1 MAGMTD
7 LAIRIATTMDA
18 TGLNKAEKSVKG
30 LDKTIKKLGRTLG
43 VTLGASAMAA
53 YGKAAV
59 KAFAEDEAAARR
71 LSSAVDNLGLSFSK
85 VQVADFI
92 SGLEQSAAIADDVLR
107 PAFQSLL
114 NITGSL
120 TKSQELLNNAIQ
132 ISRATGTELGT
143 VVNDLG
149 KGYVGITRGLIKYN
163 TGLTRAELQTK
174 SFNEILGIMLAKS
187 AGAAQDYLTTTSY
200 KMDVLRVA
208 SANAQET
215 IGKGLVDAFAVLGG
229 GSQAS
234 DAAKTIDNIAK
245 GINAITMAT
254 AQAIN
259 GLTKLYKGLD
269 FLTSFGGL
277 TGADGLLARTLDR
290 TPTVSRGR
298 SASPAGTALRTR
310 QQREA
315 EASATKRA
323 KEVAAL
329 TKKQVAS
336 TKALTS
342 EQKKQTALKKAGTVF
357 DLEQIQIIAAL
368 KGKLSEEDRI
378 RLQAQLAILN
388 ENDVLAASL
397 TRQILMAQDSTGGL
411 YKFFLA
417 IGDMKI
423 KNPFAFLD
431 DWILEFQ
438 KKLNNLKFPTF
449 DSSGGGGGGGGKK
462 PPTIDPFTNPFN
474 FPIGA
479 QGGIGTTSI
488 QPTVSANLAI
498 QDTFNA
504 VMLDALEAGNN
515 YTQSAILAISSARY
529 EAAAQAYG
537 MGGST
542 GGTMQ
547 LELKVTGDGDITNA
561 IAKGLQNQSL
571 STGDSAYINR
581 RTGGFAG

>member
-18 TGLNKAEKSVKG
+18 TGINKADKSVKG

-71 LSSAVDNLGLSFSK
+71 LSTAVDNLGLSFSK
-85 VQVADFI
+85 VQVANFI
-92 SGLEQSAAIADDVLR
+92 NDLEQSAAIADDVLR

-132 ISRATGTELGT
+132 ISRATGVDLAT
-143 VVNDLG
+143 VTTDLG

-200 KMDVLRVA
+200 KMDVLRVSSERA
-208 SANAQET
+208 KES
-215 IGKGLVDAFAVLGG
+215 IGEGLINAFAVLGG

-259 GLTKLYKGLD
+259 GLRQLYKGLD
-269 FLTSFGGL
+269 FLTSFGGI
-277 TGADGLLARTLDR
+277 TGGDGLLARTFDR
-290 TPTVSRGR
+290 QPTVSSGR
-298 SASPAGTALRTR
+298 SASPAGTAIRTR

-315 EASATKRA
+315 EAAAAKRA
-323 KEVAAL
+323 KEVANL

-336 TKALTS
+336 TKALTA
-342 EQKKQTALKKAGTVF
+342 EQKKQNSLKKSGQIF
-357 DLEQIQIIAAL
+357 DLEQIQIVAAL
-368 KGKLSEEDRI
+368 KGRLSKEEET

-388 ENDVLAASL
+388 GNADLAAKL
-397 TRQILMAQDSTGGL
+397 TKEILMAQDASGNL
-411 YKFFLA
+411 SKFLSA
-417 IGDMKI
+417 LPNAR
-423 KNPFAFLD
+423 NPFEYLD
-431 DWILEFQ
+431 AYLSYLAGKAAAIMTSQ
-438 KKLNNLKFPTF
+438 PVPSQPSAGNTAIPTVPATNVPTF
-449 DSSGGGGGGGGKK
+449 PSDNMITYNTRTGLNY
-462 PPTIDPFTNPFN
+462 NPN
-474 FPIGA
+474 
-479 QGGIGTTSI
+479 
-488 QPTVSANLAI
+488 AN
-498 QDTFNA
+498 N
-504 VMLDALEAGNN
+504 VVV
-515 YTQSAILAISSARY
+515 
-529 EAAAQAYG
+529 
-537 MGGST
+537 
-542 GGTMQ
+542 
-547 LELKVTGDGDITNA
+547 ELKITGEGDVTNA

>member
-18 TGLNKAEKSVKG
+18 TGINKADKSVKG

-85 VQVADFI
+85 VQVATFI
-92 SGLEQSAAIADDVLR
+92 SDLESSAAIADDVLR

-120 TKSQELLNNAIQ
+120 TKSQELLTNAIQ
-132 ISRATGTELGT
+132 ISRASGVDLAT
-143 VVNDLG
+143 VTADLG

-187 AGAAQDYLTTTSY
+187 AGAAQDYLTTTSF
-200 KMDVLRVA
+200 KMDVLRLA
-208 SANAQET
+208 SENAKES
-215 IGKGLVDAFAVLGG
+215 IGEGLVNAFAVLGG

-254 AQAIN
+254 AQAVN
-259 GLTKLYKGLD
+259 GLRLLYKGLD
-269 FLTSFGGL
+269 FITSFGGL
-277 TGADGLLARTLDR
+277 TGADGALVRAFDQ
-290 TPTVSRGR
+290 PATVSSGR
-298 SASPAGTALRTR
+298 SASPAGTAVRTR

-315 EASATKRA
+315 EAAAAKRA

-336 TKALTS
+336 TKALTA
-342 EQKKQTALKKAGTVF
+342 EQKRQNMLKKAGTIF

-368 KGKLSEEDRI
+368 KGNISKEDRK
-378 RLQAQLAILN
+378 RLELQLALAT
-388 ENDVLAASL
+388 ENVDEVQKLTKELAIS
-397 TRQILMAQDSTGGL
+397 QGL
-411 YKFFLA
+411 GTDLAKFLA
-417 IGDMKI
+417 DLPSA
-423 KNPFAFLD
+423 KNPFEAWKGFLD
-431 DWILEFQ
+431 GIEAQAARIAGMQFQ
-438 KKLNNLKFPTF
+438 MGNFKYTVPTGNFTYGQGNPLNTDVFVDPRGA
-449 DSSGGGGGGGGKK
+449 DGGSSTVVVNVAGSV
-462 PPTIDPFTNPFN
+462 
-474 FPIGA
+474 
-479 QGGIGTTSI
+479 TTSQNLI
-488 QPTVSANLAI
+488 DEIRGGLNVAALSGSSANVERRI
-498 QDTFNA
+498 
-504 VMLDALEAGNN
+504 
-515 YTQSAILAISSARY
+515 
-529 EAAAQAYG
+529 
-537 MGGST
+537 GGW
-542 GGTMQ
+542 
-547 LELKVTGDGDITNA
+547 
-561 IAKGLQNQSL
+561 
-571 STGDSAYINR
+571 
-581 RTGGFAG
+581 

>member
-18 TGLNKAEKSVKG
+18 TGINKADKSVKS

-85 VQVADFI
+85 VQVATFI
-92 SGLEQSAAIADDVLR
+92 SDLEQSAAIADDVLR

-132 ISRATGTELGT
+132 ISRATGVDLAT
-143 VVNDLG
+143 VTTDLG

-200 KMDVLRVA
+200 KMDVLRVSSERA
-208 SANAQET
+208 KES
-215 IGKGLVDAFAVLGG
+215 IGEGLINAFAVLGG

-259 GLTKLYKGLD
+259 GLRMLYKGLD
-269 FLTSFGGL
+269 FITSFGGI
-277 TGADGLLARTLDR
+277 TGGDGLLTRTFDR
-290 TPTVSRGR
+290 QPTVSTGR
-298 SASPAGTALRTR
+298 SASPAGTAIRTR
-310 QQREA
+310 QQRDA
-315 EASATKRA
+315 EAAAAKRA

-336 TKALTS
+336 TKALTA
-342 EQKKQTALKKAGTVF
+342 EQKKQNTIKKAGTIF

-368 KGKLSEEDRI
+368 KGKLSADDRK
-378 RLQAQLAILN
+378 RLELQLALAT
-388 ENDVLAASL
+388 ENVDEVQRLTRELAISQGLGTDLAKFLASL
-397 TRQILMAQDSTGGL
+397 PSA
-411 YKFFLA
+411 
-417 IGDMKI
+417 
-423 KNPFAFLD
+423 KNPFEAWKSFLD
-431 DWILEFQ
+431 NLETQVNRIANTKFTMPDMSSLYGTPVPNFTPYLTGQ
-438 KKLNNLKFPTF
+438 FPTA
-449 DSSGGGGGGGGKK
+449 GTGNVQG
-462 PPTIDPFTNPFN
+462 PTIIINN
-474 FPIGA
+474 EG
-479 QGGIGTTSI
+479 SV
-488 QPTVSANLAI
+488 VSAQRLIDDIRGGLNVA
-498 QDTFNA
+498 
-504 VMLDALEAGNN
+504 ALSG
-515 YTQSAILAISSARY
+515 SSANVERRI
-529 EAAAQAYG
+529 
-537 MGGST
+537 GGW
-542 GGTMQ
+542 
-547 LELKVTGDGDITNA
+547 
-561 IAKGLQNQSL
+561 
-571 STGDSAYINR
+571 
-581 RTGGFAG
+581 

>member
-1 MAGMTD
+1 MATIYEEIKIGSKADTRGFKK
-7 LAIRIATTMDA
+7 AETAA
-18 TGLNKAEKSVKG
+18 AKLNKTLRNLG
-30 LDKTIKKLGRTLG
+30 LALGTTAL
-43 VTLGASAMAA
+43 VS

-59 KAFAEDEAAARR
+59 KAFAEDEAAANR
-71 LSSAVDNLGLSFSK
+71 LATAVDNLGLSFSK

-92 SGLEQSAAIADDVLR
+92 TNLERTAAISDDVLR
-107 PAFQSLL
+107 PSFQSLL

-132 ISRATGTELGT
+132 ISRASGVDLAT
-143 VVNDLG
+143 VTTDLG

-200 KMDVLRVA
+200 KLDVLRVSSERA
-208 SANAQET
+208 KEE
-215 IGKGLVDAFAVLGG
+215 IGKGLVDAFAILGG

-245 GINAITMAT
+245 GINTITMAT

-259 GLTKLYKGLD
+259 GLTKLYKALD
-269 FLTSFGGL
+269 FITSFGGI
-277 TGADGLLARTLDR
+277 TGADGALVRRFDR
-290 TPTVSRGR
+290 QPTVSSGR
-298 SASPAGTALRTR
+298 SASPAGTAIRTR

-315 EASATKRA
+315 EAAAAKRA
-323 KEVAAL
+323 KEVANL
-329 TKKQVAS
+329 TKKQVAA
-336 TKALTS
+336 TKLLTA
-342 EQKKQTALKKAGTVF
+342 EQKKQNSLKKSATVF

-368 KGKLSEEDRI
+368 KGKLSEEDKI

-388 ENDVLAASL
+388 ENDALAASL
-397 TRQILMAQDSTGGL
+397 TRQILMAQDSSGGL

-431 DWILEFQ
+431 EWIMEFQ

-449 DSSGGGGGGGGKK
+449 QDPTGGGNK
-462 PPTIDPFTNPFN
+462 PPANDPFKNPFN
-474 FPIGA
+474 FPIGDK
-479 QGGIGTTSI
+479 GGIGVTTI
-488 QPTVSANLAI
+488 QPNVSSNFAI

-504 VMLDALEAGNN
+504 VMLDMLEAGNN
-515 YTQSAILAISSARY
+515 YTQSAVLALSSARY

-537 MGGST
+537 MSGVNNT
-542 GGTMQ
+542 I
-547 LELKVTGDGDITNA
+547 ELKITGEGDITNA

-571 STGDSAYINR
+571 STGDSSYINR

>member
-30 LDKTIKKLGRTLG
+30 LDKTIKKLGQTLG

-85 VQVADFI
+85 VQVATFI

-254 AQAIN
+254 AQAVN
-259 GLTKLYKGLD
+259 GLRQLYKGLD

-277 TGADGLLARTLDR
+277 TGADGSLVRALEGTTQL
-290 TPTVSRGR
+290 TSGR
-298 SASPAGTALRTR
+298 SASPAGTARR
-310 QQREA
+310 MAQQRKAEA
-315 EASATKRA
+315 EAAKRA

-336 TKALTS
+336 QKALTA
-342 EQKKQTALKKAGTVF
+342 EQKKQAALKKAGTIF
-357 DLEQIQIIAAL
+357 DMDQIQIIAAL
-368 KGKLSEEDRI
+368 KGQVSEEDRK
-378 RLQAQLAILN
+378 RLELQFALLTGNEAEAKRLTYQIATAQGLG
-388 ENDVLAASL
+388 EKLAAYLASL
-397 TRQILMAQDSTGGL
+397 PDA
-411 YKFFLA
+411 
-417 IGDMKI
+417 
-423 KNPFAFLD
+423 KNPFASWEAYLD
-431 DWILEFQ
+431 MLATKARQ
-438 KKLNNLKFPTF
+438 VASLTVAAPM
-449 DSSGGGGGGGGKK
+449 
-462 PPTIDPFTNPFN
+462 
-474 FPIGA
+474 
-479 QGGIGTTSI
+479 GT
-488 QPTVSANLAI
+488 
-498 QDTFNA
+498 
-504 VMLDALEAGNN
+504 
-515 YTQSAILAISSARY
+515 
-529 EAAAQAYG
+529 AAQAAASSPTSVPSTNVPTYIG
-537 MGGST
+537 TPFGQAGSSVAAALGTPFGQAGGNGS
-542 GGTMQ
+542 GFIGTPFGQ
-547 LELKVTGDGDITNA
+547 SIELKITGEGDITNA

-571 STGDSAYINR
+571 SSGNSTNIVRRSSAF
-581 RTGGFAG
+581 GL